1 MNYKICLILV
11 FLFSVIG
18 VSAFPLESSDVNFK
32 NLEVE
37 VNSISSFYEN
47 GVKLQY
53 KSEKS
58 EEAIFKSLKEIVKS
72 NYDDKN
78 IELLDGEIVV
88 IEDNIKLNINIW
100 KDHDETNVEVVVI
113 NRDESVDTDQLKK
126 ILNKFEENE
135 CKEVQYF
142 KYLKGNINNIKE
154 GLNLLQ
160 NTSEAKNVN
169 TLQVHNGYISTA
181 SLKSGERVNIALSS
195 YNSGT
200 YLIIG
205 TPIIFATY

>member
-11 FLFSVIG
+11 FLFSIIG
-18 VSAFPLESSDVNFK
+18 VSAFPLDSPEVNFK

-37 VNSISSFYEN
+37 VNNISSFYEN

-58 EEAIFKSLKEIVKS
+58 EEAIFKSLKEIAKR
-72 NYDDKN
+72 NYDNKN

-88 IEDNIKLNINIW
+88 IEGNIKLNINIW
-100 KDHDETNVEVVVI
+100 KDHNETNVEVVAI
-113 NRDESVDTDQLKK
+113 NRDESIDTEKLKK